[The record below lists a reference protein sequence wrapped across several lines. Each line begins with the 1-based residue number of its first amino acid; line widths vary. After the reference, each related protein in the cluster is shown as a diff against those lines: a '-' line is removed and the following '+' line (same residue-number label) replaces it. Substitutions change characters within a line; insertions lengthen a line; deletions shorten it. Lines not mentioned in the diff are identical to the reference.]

1 MPLFQWSE
9 NLSVNIAEID
19 AQHKKLVELIN
30 LLHDSMREGKGKDVM
45 GKILNDLTDYT
56 VYHFSTEEKLF
67 EKYAYPESSRH
78 KKEHENLTKQ
88 VLEIKGKFAEGKAVI
103 TMEVMNFLKDW
114 LNNHIMQVDKKYS
127 AFLNA
132 KGVK

>member
-1 MPLFQWSE
+1 MPLFQWSQ

-19 AQHKKLVELIN
+19 KQHRKLVDLIN
-30 LLHDSMREGKGKDVM
+30 LLYDSMKEGKGKEVV

-56 VYHFSTEEKLF
+56 VHHFSTEERLF
-67 EKYAYPESSRH
+67 EKYAYPEYARH
-78 KKEHENLTKQ
+78 KKDHEDLTKQ
-88 VLEIKGKFAEGKAVI
+88 VIDIKGKFMAGKTVL

>member
-1 MPLFQWSE
+1 MPLFQWSP

-19 AQHKKLVELIN
+19 TQHKKLVDLIN
-30 LLHDSMREGKGKDVM
+30 LLHDSMKEGKGKEVM
-45 GKILNDLTDYT
+45 GKILGDLADYT

-67 EKYAYPESSRH
+67 EKYAYPEYARH
-78 KKEHENLTKQ
+78 KKEHEDLTKQ
-88 VLEIKGKFAEGKAVI
+88 VLDIKTKFTAGQTVL
-103 TMEVMNFLKDW
+103 TMEVMNFLKNW